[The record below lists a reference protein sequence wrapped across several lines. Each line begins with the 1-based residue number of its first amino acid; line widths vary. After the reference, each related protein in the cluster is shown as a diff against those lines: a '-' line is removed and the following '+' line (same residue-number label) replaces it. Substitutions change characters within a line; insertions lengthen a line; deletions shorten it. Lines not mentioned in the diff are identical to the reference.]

1 MKKINVIVTSVGGI
15 VAQGIIKSLKYHNK
29 FSKNKE
35 YQYNIL
41 GTDIIYDSTGLY
53 RTDEFSIIQ
62 KPDSQ
67 QFVQNIINL
76 CNDNYIDL
84 LFIGSDIELNS
95 FSCNKKKIEDR
106 TGATLICNPSNVI
119 EICRNKYK

>member
-1 MKKINVIVTSVGGI
+1 MRKIKVIVTSVGGI

-41 GTDIIYDSTGLY
+41 GTDIIYDSAGLY
-53 RTDEFSIIQ
+53 RSDEFSIIQ
-62 KPDSQ
+62 KPESQ
-67 QFVQNIINL
+67 QFVENIIDL

-84 LFIGSDIELNS
+84 IYIGSDIELSS
-95 FSCNKKKIEDR
+95 FSINKKIIEDK
-106 TGATLICNPSNVI
+106 TGATIISNPLNVI
-119 EICRNKYK
+119 EIC

>member
-29 FSKNKE
+29 FSKSKE

-53 RTDEFSIIQ
+53 RTDEFSIVQ

-67 QFVQNIINL
+67 QFVQDLIDL
-76 CNDNYIDL
+76 SNDNYIDL
-84 LFIGSDIELNS
+84 IFIGSDIELNS
-95 FSCNKKKIEDR
+95 FSINKKIIEDK
-106 TGATLICNPSNVI
+106 TGATIIS
-119 EICRNKYK
+119 